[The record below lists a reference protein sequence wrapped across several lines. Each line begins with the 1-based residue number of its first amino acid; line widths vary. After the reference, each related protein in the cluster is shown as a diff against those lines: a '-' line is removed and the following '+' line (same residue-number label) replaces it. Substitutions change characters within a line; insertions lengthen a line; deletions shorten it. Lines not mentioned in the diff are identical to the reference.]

1 MASNSKTNSAA
12 SSASPS
18 PSNTPPPPP
27 PSLIE
32 KIKTAAA
39 SSRNALGVTNGWGVG
54 LAHSGSY
61 VSTTMRTS
69 CTIPLLTEDQSTHDA
84 ISDIIRKKKMKEI
97 AAVKAARIKQQQMKE
112 MNDDKK
118 TKEKERARREIRAK
132 ANIQLTEGNEQLN
145 KLEAEKTSV
154 EEAVLAGWNEQLVN
168 LDHQMSQE
176 ENKELHSLKQE
187 HDDIVGKMLGE
198 VTAEND
204 ADRVKLAEALN
215 EVGKNDKKRKLNSEE
230 TRDEGEIEETEVLQS
245 TKKQKELQKQ
255 QEEINDLNKTKGQ
268 MVWLLKQ
275 VITSEMKKKSKKVNN
290 K

>member
-1 MASNSKTNSAA
+1 MASTSRTNSAA

-18 PSNTPPPPP
+18 PSNTPP

-97 AAVKAARIKQQQMKE
+97 AAVKAARIKLQQLKE

-132 ANIQLTEGNEQLN
+132 ANMQVTEEKEQLS
-145 KLEAEKTSV
+145 KLEAEKTSA

-168 LDHQMSQE
+168 LEQQMSQE

-204 ADRVKLAEALN
+204 ADRVKLVEALN

-230 TRDEGEIEETEVLQS
+230 TQDDDGEIEETEVLQS
-245 TKKQKELQKQ
+245 AKKQKELQKQ

-275 VITSEMKKKSKKVNN
+275 VICSEMKKKKASASVGER
-290 K
+290 

>member
-1 MASNSKTNSAA
+1 MASSSKTNSAA
-12 SSASPS
+12 SSAAPS
-18 PSNTPPPPP
+18 PSSTPP

-39 SSRNALGVTNGWGVG
+39 SSRNVLGVTNGWGVG

-112 MNDDKK
+112 RNDDKK
-118 TKEKERARREIRAK
+118 TKEKERARKDIRAK

-145 KLEAEKTSV
+145 KLEAEKTSA

-168 LDHQMSQE
+168 LDHLMSQE
-176 ENKELHSLKQE
+176 ENRELHSLKQE

-215 EVGKNDKKRKLNSEE
+215 EVGKNDKKRKLNSEA

-245 TKKQKELQKQ
+245 AKKQKELQKQ
-255 QEEINDLNKTKGQ
+255 QEEINDLNRTKGQ

-275 VITSEMKKKSKKVNN
+275 VICSEMKKKSK
-290 K
+290 

>member
-18 PSNTPPPPP
+18 PSSTPPPPP
-27 PSLIE
+27 SVLE

-84 ISDIIRKKKMKEI
+84 ISVIIRRKKMKEI

-112 MNDDKK
+112 RNDDKK
-118 TKEKERARREIRAK
+118 TKEKECARREIRAK

-145 KLEAEKTSV
+145 KLEAEKTSA

-204 ADRVKLAEALN
+204 VDRVKLAEALN

-230 TRDEGEIEETEVLQS
+230 TQDEGEIEETEVLQS
-245 TKKQKELQKQ
+245 AKKQKELQKQ

-275 VITSEMKKKSKKVNN
+275 VICSEMKKKSK
-290 K
+290 